1 MDANL
6 IWVSPECQ
14 VTARLARLY
23 HGSFGQWHT
32 FRSDKRLHEKKNAQ
46 DRCSLSYLHPVH
58 FEVVEV
64 MARLPGCPTTPGQP
78 MRLMRGIGPYL
89 L

>member
-1 MDANL
+1 MGILSEALKDYTRKEN
-6 IWVSPECQ
+6 
-14 VTARLARLY
+14 AR
-23 HGSFGQWHT
+23 
-32 FRSDKRLHEKKNAQ
+32 
-46 DRCSLSYLHPVH
+46 DRCSLSYLHQVH

-78 MRLMRGIGPYL
+78 MQLTSGIIPYL